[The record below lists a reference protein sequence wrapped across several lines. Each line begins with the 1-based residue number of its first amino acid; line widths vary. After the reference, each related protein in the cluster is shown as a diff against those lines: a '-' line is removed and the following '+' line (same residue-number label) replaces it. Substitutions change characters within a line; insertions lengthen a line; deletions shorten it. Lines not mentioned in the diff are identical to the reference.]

1 MVSWVSSL
9 SQSMEYRSAN
19 RDMRLLATETVV
31 NCVCE
36 AGLNSQIT
44 VSNLLKEQ
52 LNVFADPIKAA
63 ETTLEFAA
71 TSNRKHLAQCYVCIF
86 GKIIVFQT
94 LLIHTYSTK

>member
-1 MVSWVSSL
+1 MRIL
-9 SQSMEYRSAN
+9 S
-19 RDMRLLATETVV
+19 TETVV

-36 AGLNSQIT
+36 AGLNSHIT

-52 LNVFADPIKAA
+52 LNVFADPIKTA

-86 GKIIVFQT
+86 GEIIFFQT